1 MENSTKTALYTRLGI
16 MMFFQYMILAV
27 WWIPLAAYL
36 ANLGLSR
43 GLTALILSSMAFG
56 SVVAPIVGMLA
67 DRYFRGQYVLAFS
80 NFMVAIML
88 MLAAITTNPIALF
101 LLLFVAM
108 LFYMPTWALTS
119 SIAMHHISS
128 DHFARVRVFGS
139 IGWIMAGIFS
149 LIHSGW
155 LGNDFDGTNLP
166 FYFGAGLSLLAALL
180 NLTLPDTLPKAA
192 AKKASLIDIMGFRSF
207 TMLRDRSFA
216 IFLTIFV
223 LSMIPF
229 TMYWSYFSEYLS
241 DRGYRFITIT
251 MSTGQL
257 LEIFILLTV
266 PFFIKRFGLRTTMIF
281 GIVAL
286 VVRYIALYLAGNDA
300 DLHFVLIGAGVH
312 GIIFGYYHLGSQIFT
327 DRKAPPSLKSQ
338 AQGLI
343 FFMTFAVGLLVG
355 NFICG
360 WIIDIYSAETPQGTE
375 YQWGTIW
382 AITAG
387 MSLAILVLFLVAFKN
402 INYEPI
408 PEKK

>member
-1 MENSTKTALYTRLGI
+1 
-16 MMFFQYMILAV
+16 
-27 WWIPLAAYL
+27 
-36 ANLGLSR
+36 
-43 GLTALILSSMAFG
+43 
-56 SVVAPIVGMLA
+56 
-67 DRYFRGQYVLAFS
+67 
-80 NFMVAIML
+80 
-88 MLAAITTNPIALF
+88 
-101 LLLFVAM
+101 
-108 LFYMPTWALTS
+108 
-119 SIAMHHISS
+119 
-128 DHFARVRVFGS
+128 
-139 IGWIMAGIFS
+139 
-149 LIHSGW
+149 
-155 LGNDFDGTNLP
+155 
-166 FYFGAGLSLLAALL
+166 
-180 NLTLPDTLPKAA
+180 
-192 AKKASLIDIMGFRSF
+192 MGFRSF

-387 MSLAILVLFLVAFKN
+387 MSLAILLLFLVAFKN